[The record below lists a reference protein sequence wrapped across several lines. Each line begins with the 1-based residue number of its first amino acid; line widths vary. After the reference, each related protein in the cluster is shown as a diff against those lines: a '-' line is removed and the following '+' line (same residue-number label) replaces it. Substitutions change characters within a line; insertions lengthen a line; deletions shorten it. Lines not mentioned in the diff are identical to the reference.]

1 MMIKKIHI
9 SVKGFFFTFLSYLF
23 RAGQCDALT
32 LLNVSEMEAAEI
44 SHFISS
50 VCFQTEAWF
59 LFLTTSRW
67 FAVRLDGICS
77 VFVTI
82 TAFGCLYLRD
92 GTVMFHALHLMTL
105 LKKNKTT
112 GR

>member
-1 MMIKKIHI
+1 
-9 SVKGFFFTFLSYLF
+9 
-23 RAGQCDALT
+23 
-32 LLNVSEMEAAEI
+32 MEAAEI

-67 FAVRLDGICS
+67 FAVRLDGICT

-105 LKKNKTT
+105 LKKQQEDKVNAH
-112 GR
+112 